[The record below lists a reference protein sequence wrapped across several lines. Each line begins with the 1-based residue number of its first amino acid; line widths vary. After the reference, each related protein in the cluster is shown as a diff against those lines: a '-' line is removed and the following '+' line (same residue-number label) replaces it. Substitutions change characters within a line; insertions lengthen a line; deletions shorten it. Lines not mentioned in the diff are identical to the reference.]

1 MMARA
6 YRGTNEEE
14 ESSIELSSLTISQ
27 LRALA
32 QERGYTITATRKADI
47 IAEIEA
53 RQEADHA

>member
-6 YRGTNEEE
+6 YRGTNEED
-14 ESSIELSSLTISQ
+14 ESSIELSSLTISE
-27 LRALA
+27 LSALA

-53 RQEADHA
+53 QQEADHA

>member
-1 MMARA
+1 MARA
-6 YRGTNEEE
+6 YRGNNEEE

-53 RQEADHA
+53 QQEADHA

>member
-14 ESSIELSSLTISQ
+14 ESSIEFSSLTISQ

-53 RQEADHA
+53 QQEADHA

>member
-14 ESSIELSSLTISQ
+14 ESSIELSSLPVSQ

-53 RQEADHA
+53 QQEADHA

>member
-32 QERGYTITATRKADI
+32 QERGYTITATKKADI

-53 RQEADHA
+53 QQETEHA

>member
-32 QERGYTITATRKADI
+32 QERGYTITATRKADN
-47 IAEIEA
+47 IAKIEA
-53 RQEADHA
+53 QQEADHA

>member
-32 QERGYTITATRKADI
+32 QERGYTITATKKADI

-53 RQEADHA
+53 QQEAEHA

>member
-14 ESSIELSSLTISQ
+14 ENSIELSSLTISQ

-32 QERGYTITATRKADI
+32 QERGYTITATKKADI

-53 RQEADHA
+53 QQEAEHA

>member
-14 ESSIELSSLTISQ
+14 ESSIELSSLTVSQ

-53 RQEADHA
+53 QQEADHA

>member
-6 YRGTNEEE
+6 YRGTNVKE

-53 RQEADHA
+53 QQEADHA

>member
-1 MMARA
+1 MMAGA
-6 YRGTNEEE
+6 YRGTNVKE

-32 QERGYTITATRKADI
+32 QERGYTITATKKADI

-53 RQEADHA
+53 QQEADHA

>member
-1 MMARA
+1 MMAGA
-6 YRGTNEEE
+6 YRGTNEEK

-32 QERGYTITATRKADI
+32 QERGYTITATKKADI

-53 RQEADHA
+53 QQEAEHA

>member
-53 RQEADHA
+53 QQEADHA

>member
-14 ESSIELSSLTISQ
+14 ESSIELSSLTTSQ

-53 RQEADHA
+53 QQEADHA

>member
-32 QERGYTITATRKADI
+32 QVRGYTITATRKADI

-53 RQEADHA
+53 EQEADHA

>member
-1 MMARA
+1 MMAGA
-6 YRGTNEEE
+6 YRGTNVKE

-32 QERGYTITATRKADI
+32 QERGYTITATKKADI

-53 RQEADHA
+53 QQEAEHA

>member
-6 YRGTNEEE
+6 YRGTNEAEA
-14 ESSIELSSLTISQ
+14 SSIELSSSTISQ

-53 RQEADHA
+53 QQEADHA